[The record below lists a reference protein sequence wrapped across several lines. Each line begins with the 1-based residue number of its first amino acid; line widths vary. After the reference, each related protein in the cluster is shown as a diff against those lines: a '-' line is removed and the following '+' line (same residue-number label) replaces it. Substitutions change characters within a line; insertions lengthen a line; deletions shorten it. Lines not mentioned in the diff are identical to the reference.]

1 MAVYLAEIRHRPD
14 FPGTGDGDPP
24 VGFPFDLP
32 AVRALDGLAL
42 DTPVT
47 FLVGENGC
55 GKSTVI
61 EAIAAGLRAV
71 AVGAHDLARD
81 PTLAH
86 ARTLAGALRFVRR
99 RAPRRVMFFRAEDAF
114 GFTKRTIGELDELE
128 DLEKSFEEELPDGSW
143 GQRLAMGVAKG
154 QRAALAARY
163 GDDPDAASHGETFL
177 NLLTERLKPNGLYI
191 LDEPETPL
199 SPSRALA
206 LLSLLMRMA
215 GEGCQ
220 FVIATHSPIL
230 MALPGAAIL
239 QLDRDGIHRVAWDE
253 VEHVAVTR
261 AFLNNPEGYL
271 KKL

>member
-1 MAVYLAEIRHRPD
+1 MAVYLTEIRHRPD
-14 FPGTGDGDPP
+14 FPAGKDGGPDA
-24 VGFPFDLP
+24 GFPFDLP
-32 AVRALDGLAL
+32 AVRALDGLTFDA
-42 DTPVT
+42 PVT

-61 EAIAAGLRAV
+61 ETLAAGLRAV
-71 AVGAHDLARD
+71 AVGSYDLARD
-81 PTLAH
+81 PTLGH
-86 ARTLAGALRFVRR
+86 ARALAGTLRFVRR
-99 RAPRRVMFFRAEDAF
+99 QTPKRVMFFRAEDAF
-114 GFTKRTIGELDELE
+114 GFTKRVAWELDELG
-128 DLEKSFEEELPDGSW
+128 DLERDFAAELPDGSY
-143 GQRLAMGVAKG
+143 GQKLAVGVARG
-154 QRAALAARY
+154 QRAALAGRY

-177 NLLTERLKPNGLYI
+177 HLLTERIKPNGLYI

-220 FVIATHSPIL
+220 FVVATHSPIL
-230 MALPGAAIL
+230 MALPGATIL

-261 AFLNNPEGYL
+261 AFLNNPQGYL
-271 KKL
+271 MEL

>member
-1 MAVYLAEIRHRPD
+1 MPVYFTEIRHRPD
-14 FPGTGDGDPP
+14 FPAPEDGRA
-24 VGFPFDLP
+24 GFPFDLP
-32 AVRALDGLAL
+32 AVRALDGLVL

-61 EAIAAGLRAV
+61 EALAAGLRAV
-71 AVGAHDLARD
+71 AVGSHDLARD
-81 PTLAH
+81 PTLDH
-86 ARTLAGALRFVRR
+86 ARALAGALRFVRR
-99 RAPRRVMFFRAEDAF
+99 RTPKRVMFFRAEDAF
-114 GFTKRTIGELDELE
+114 GFTKRTIGDLDEL
-128 DLEKSFEEELPDGSW
+128 DALEKDFEADLPDGSW
-143 GQRLAMGVAKG
+143 GQKLAMGVARG
-154 QRAALAARY
+154 QRAALARRY
-163 GDDPDAASHGETFL
+163 GDNPDAASHGETFL
-177 NLLTERLKPNGLYI
+177 KLLTERIHPNGLYL

-230 MALPGAAIL
+230 MALPGATIL
-239 QLDRDGIHRVAWDE
+239 QLDRDGIARVAWDE

-261 AFLNNPEGYL
+261 AFLNNPQGYL
-271 KKL
+271 KEL